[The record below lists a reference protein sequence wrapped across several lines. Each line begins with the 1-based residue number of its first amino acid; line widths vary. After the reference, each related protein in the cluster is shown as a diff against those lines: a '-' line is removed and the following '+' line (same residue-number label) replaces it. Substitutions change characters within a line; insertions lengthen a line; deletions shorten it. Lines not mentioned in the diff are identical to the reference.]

1 MLDSSRDSFKK
12 SNDPGGRKS
21 TFKHLFKRNSFLL
34 VFKPF
39 LQKVKDMKPECKV
52 LKKAFETLSTIQ
64 SKNDSDFPEMLSF
77 MYLLA
82 KGYWELND
90 DGEVVEVKEPP
101 YTSIALLNAMREIT
115 KRLRNGKTIE
125 EIVNEKELCGDVEE
139 I

>member
-1 MLDSSRDSFKK
+1 
-12 SNDPGGRKS
+12 
-21 TFKHLFKRNSFLL
+21 LL